1 MAMIIMINLLIL
13 KDALPQGGS
22 SLVLHIDG
30 AAKHELD
37 RLSEEDHSDCV
48 VRVIAP
54 AVPACRDQH
63 ALEEHILICC
73 LELERST

>member
-13 KDALPQGGS
+13 EDALPQRGS

-37 RLSEEDHSDCV
+37 RLSEEDHSDSNQIRLWDL
-48 VRVIAP
+48 VRI
-54 AVPACRDQH
+54 RWIS
-63 ALEEHILICC
+63 LEEHFWSL
-73 LELERST
+73 L